1 MAHFFHG
8 EFYLHERTVGP
19 WRQLVQVFT
28 CHSPLKIHFTEVS
41 DMMSPDIE
49 RYLGVGKHN

>member
-1 MAHFFHG
+1 MSHSFHG
-8 EFYLHERTVGP
+8 DFYLHERTVGP

-41 DMMSPDIE
+41 DMMSPDRKI
-49 RYLGVGKHN
+49 LGSWKT